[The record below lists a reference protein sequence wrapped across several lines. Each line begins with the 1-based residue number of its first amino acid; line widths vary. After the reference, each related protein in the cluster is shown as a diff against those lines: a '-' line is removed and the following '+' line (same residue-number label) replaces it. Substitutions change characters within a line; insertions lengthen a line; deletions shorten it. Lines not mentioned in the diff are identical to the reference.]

1 MRAAPPPILPRQIER
16 VLMSRHIILRLILT
30 TVGLVIGLGILIAIV
45 DSEDFPN
52 VWLGMWWA
60 VGTVAT
66 VGYGDVVPTQLGG
79 RIIAAAAMIVG
90 IGFLSL
96 ITAAVASVLVSRAN
110 AQLADESEE
119 EVVAALKRVEERLDR
134 IERELGSSGRA

>member
-96 ITAAVASVLVSRAN
+96 ITAA
-110 AQLADESEE
+110 
-119 EVVAALKRVEERLDR
+119 
-134 IERELGSSGRA
+134 

>member
-16 VLMSRHIILRLILT
+16 VLTSRHIILRLILT

-45 DSEDFPN
+45 DSKDFPN

-79 RIIAAAAMIVG
+79 RIIAAVAMIVG

-110 AQLADESEE
+110 AQLAGESEE

>member
-16 VLMSRHIILRLILT
+16 VLTSRHIILRLILT

-45 DSEDFPN
+45 DSKDFPN

-79 RIIAAAAMIVG
+79 RIIAAVAMIVG

-110 AQLADESEE
+110 VQLAGESEE

-134 IERELGSSGRA
+134 IERELGSSGGA